1 MQAIL
6 NYLSNDS
13 IIQNEIGDNIFFVER
28 PSESELKIDNYIVYK
43 LKPIEGGYIK
53 QYVLEINVIGTDLPK
68 LLRVNKRLI
77 ELIDDPRNEKI
88 IKDENI
94 TITSSALT
102 SGGGTV
108 KNSETGNFIIITY
121 FKLKI
126 KGVF

>member
-1 MQAIL
+1 MRAIL
-6 NYLSNDS
+6 DYLSSDS
-13 IIQNEIGDNIFFVER
+13 IIQNEIGDNIFFVEK
-28 PSESELKIDNYIVYK
+28 PSEAELKIDNYIVYK
-43 LKPIEGGYIK
+43 IKPIDGGYIK
-53 QYVLEINVIGTDLPK
+53 QYALEINVIGTNLPK
-68 LLRVNKRLI
+68 LLKVNKRLI
-77 ELIDDPRNEKI
+77 ELIDDPRNEKN

>member
-6 NYLSNDS
+6 DYLSSDS
-13 IIQNEIGDNIFFVER
+13 IIQNEIGDNIFFVEK
-28 PSESELKIDNYIVYK
+28 PSATELKIDNYIVYK
-43 LKPIEGGYIK
+43 IKPIEGGYIK
-53 QYVLEINVIGTDLPK
+53 QYALEINVIGTDLPK
-68 LLRVNKRLI
+68 LLKVNKRII

-108 KNSETGNFIIITY
+108 KNSETGNYIIITY